1 MLDTSPLKVDFTQ
14 ETDVLAI
21 LPRPPLLTS
30 EKLDWTGLN
39 AQYHCQP
46 AWQSP
51 EACHMQHV
59 IVVVM
64 HTPSATVQSTRTIA
78 GNNQQ
83 EQLVAGICAII
94 PADAAHHSTWDGE
107 TGFLL
112 LNLDPGYLAQI
123 AHETVDSD
131 RVELIPQFA
140 TLEPTIS
147 GIGFALKTE
156 LETGG
161 AGGKLY
167 AESATTLLAT
177 HLLQHYCTRSQTL
190 PSYHAG
196 GLPKYKLREA
206 IAYIQDHLG
215 EEITLEAIAT
225 HLNMSHYYFCHL
237 FKQSM
242 GVSPYQYVLQQRI
255 NKAKPLLKQRQ
266 LAITDVALECGFANQ
281 THFTKYFRKLTGITP
296 RAYREQ

>member
-1 MLDTSPLKVDFTQ
+1 MMPDTSPLTVDFTQ
-14 ETDVLAI
+14 ETDILAI

-30 EKLDWTGLN
+30 EKLDWTGIN
-39 AQYHCQP
+39 AQYHRQP

-51 EACHMQHV
+51 EACHVHHI

-64 HTPSATVQSTRTIA
+64 HTPNAPVQSTRTIA

-83 EQLVAGICAII
+83 EQLVTGICAII
-94 PADAAHHSTWDGE
+94 PADAAHHSTWDRE
-107 TGFLL
+107 AAFML
-112 LNLDPGYLAQI
+112 LNLEPSYLAQI

-161 AGGKLY
+161 TGGKLY

-177 HLLQHYCTRSQTL
+177 HLLQHYCTRVQTL
-190 PSYHAG
+190 PNHAG

-206 IAYIQDHLG
+206 IAYIQEHLG

-225 HLNMSHYYFCHL
+225 QLNMSQYYFCHL

-242 GVSPYQYVLQQRI
+242 GISPYQYVLQQRI
-255 NKAKPLLKQRQ
+255 NKAKQLLKQRQ
-266 LAITDVALECGFANQ
+266 LTITDVALECGFANQ
-281 THFTKYFRKLTGITP
+281 THFTKYFRKLTGATP
-296 RAYREQ
+296 KNYREQ

>member
-1 MLDTSPLKVDFTQ
+1 MPDTSPLTVDFTQ
-14 ETDVLAI
+14 ETNVLTV
-21 LPRPPLLTS
+21 LPRPPMLTS
-30 EKLDWTGLN
+30 EKLGWAGIN
-39 AQYHCQP
+39 VQYHHQP

-51 EACHMQHV
+51 EASHIQHV
-59 IVVVM
+59 VVVVM
-64 HTPSATVQSTRTIA
+64 HTPHKPVQSTRTMA
-78 GNNQQ
+78 EDQRQ
-83 EQLVAGICAII
+83 EQLVAGSCAII
-94 PADAAHHSTWDGE
+94 PANATHFTTWDSE
-107 TGFLL
+107 VEFML
-112 LNLDPGYLAQI
+112 LNLETGYLAQI

-190 PSYHAG
+190 PHYAG

-215 EEITLEAIAT
+215 GEITLEAIAT
-225 HLNMSHYYFCHL
+225 HLNMSQYYFCHL

-255 NKAKPLLKQRQ
+255 NKAKQLLKQRQ

-281 THFTKYFRKLTGITP
+281 THFTKYFRKLTGFTP